1 MFRYI
6 LLGVLLF
13 SFSARIAGAETVL
26 SGVTVA
32 KRAAKV
38 MEAIDWAPDLKTA
51 QERAKKEKK
60 MVFWLQI
67 VGNLDGGL

>member
-1 MFRYI
+1 MIRYLLLGI
-6 LLGVLLF
+6 LLL
-13 SFSARIAGAETVL
+13 SFSARVAGAETVI

-32 KRAAKV
+32 KRAARV

-51 QERAKKEKK
+51 QEKAKEEKK
-60 MVFWLQI
+60 LVFWLQL

>member
-1 MFRYI
+1 MTRYLLLGI
-6 LLGVLLF
+6 LLL
-13 SFSARIAGAETVL
+13 SFSARVAGAETAL

-38 MEAIDWAPDLKTA
+38 MEAIDWAPDLKAA

-60 MVFWLQI
+60 LVFWLQL
-67 VGNLDGGL
+67 VGNLDAGL